1 MMLKQFAQFDL
12 GKSFF
17 YPKDVWHLIKEKLPV
32 SISLGLWTFFLSYLV
47 SVPLGIAKAVRA
59 GTRFDALTSLLVLVG
74 YAIPGFV
81 LGVALLVIFGGQ
93 LQWFP
98 LRGLTSSNWEQLSW
112 GAKVVDYLWHI
123 ALPVTASVLGSFAVI
138 TMLTKNAF
146 LEEIRKQYVLT
157 ARAKGLA
164 ENRVLYR
171 HVMRNALIPLV
182 TGFPAAFIGAFFT
195 GSLLI
200 ETLFSLDGLGLLSYE
215 AVIRRDYPVVLGTLY
230 LFTLIGLVT
239 KLISDLCYCVGGS
252 ACEIRPMNPAVN
264 PTVKTTS
271 PAQVS
276 PTVRAWQRFKRNRL
290 GFGSLVV
297 FLALFVLSLGAEFW
311 SNDKPLV
318 VRFQGQWYVPVVQTL
333 PEKLF
338 GGDFETPPDYLD
350 PFIQQQL
357 HKPTAIGRC
366 KRSIPITTARSNY
379 FRAPAQP
386 CATQSHDNC
395 VGHRRPGARCAGPLD
410 LWLSGVGVV
419 CTGADA
425 FWRGAGG
432 VDGGHSR
439 VFCGQNRLGLS
450 ALHRDLECHARVV
463 FADYFFGGVR
473 AECGFVVGLVES
485 VWLDGAV

>member
-1 MMLKQFAQFDL
+1 MLAYIFKRLLLMIPTLFGVLLMTFVVIQFVPGGPVEQMVAQLQGRDTGGEGAAASGSGYRGRQGVDAARIEEIKTLYGFDKPATERFWMMLQQFAQFDL

-17 YPKDVWHLIKEKLPV
+17 YPKDVWSLIQEKLPV

-59 GTRFDALTSLLVLVG
+59 GTRFDTLTSLLVLVG

-157 ARAKGLA
+157 ARAKGLG

-215 AVIRRDYPVVLGTLY
+215 TVIRRDYPMVLGTLY

-239 KLISDLCYCVGGS
+239 KLISDLCYLWVDP
-252 ACEIRPMNPAVN
+252 R
-264 PTVKTTS
+264 VK
-271 PAQVS
+271 
-276 PTVRAWQRFKRNRL
+276 F
-290 GFGSLVV
+290 
-297 FLALFVLSLGAEFW
+297 
-311 SNDKPLV
+311 DK
-318 VRFQGQWYVPVVQTL
+318 
-333 PEKLF
+333 
-338 GGDFETPPDYLD
+338 
-350 PFIQQQL
+350 
-357 HKPTAIGRC
+357 
-366 KRSIPITTARSNY
+366 
-379 FRAPAQP
+379 
-386 CATQSHDNC
+386 
-395 VGHRRPGARCAGPLD
+395 
-410 LWLSGVGVV
+410 
-419 CTGADA
+419 
-425 FWRGAGG
+425 
-432 VDGGHSR
+432 
-439 VFCGQNRLGLS
+439 
-450 ALHRDLECHARVV
+450 
-463 FADYFFGGVR
+463 
-473 AECGFVVGLVES
+473 
-485 VWLDGAV
+485 